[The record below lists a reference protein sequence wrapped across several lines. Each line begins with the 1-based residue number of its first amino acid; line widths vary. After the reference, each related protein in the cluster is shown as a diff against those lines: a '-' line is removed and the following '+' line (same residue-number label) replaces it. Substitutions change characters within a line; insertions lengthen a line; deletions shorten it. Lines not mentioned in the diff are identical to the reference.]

1 MANLTEISEFTAGIH
16 QIEVNEPVLG
26 GPEGNTNV
34 PLKQLANRTLFLKNA
49 IDALEAGG
57 GPFDF
62 SAASGVPPQ
71 LGTDGAG
78 TAGVK
83 RKDLYWV
90 TVGGTVNGTALQ
102 PGDQL
107 IAKIDDAD
115 HISEYIVLQSNLD
128 LATPTIMGLVKLVQN
143 IAGGAAT
150 DAVLSVAGLINIFA
164 QLASPALTGNP
175 TTPDQAQGVSD
186 QRIANRKHVVDA
198 VAAEATARVNADN
211 TEATNRINADNAEIT
226 NRANADTTLQNNIN
240 TEITNRQNADTTL
253 QNNINNEATNR
264 ANADNTLQNNIN
276 NEATARV
283 NGDNAVAALIP
294 VFHNLGAPVNVPRVD
309 GANDRNISNS
319 DFAGMKIGFW
329 CRFTLNAV
337 NAGDVGVLSLRSA
350 SICGGNN
357 ILRQVDTGYST
368 QTKNS
373 EHSWFVPCPPGVTV
387 TFSIGHYIGSTAYAD
402 VVITCYV

>member
-57 GPFDF
+57 GPYDF

-71 LGTDGAG
+71 FGTDGAG

-90 TVGGTVNGTALQ
+90 TVGGTVDGTNLQ

-164 QLASPALTGNP
+164 QLASPAFSGNP
-175 TTPDQAQGVSD
+175 TAPDQAQGVSD
-186 QRIANRKHVVDA
+186 TRIANRKHVVDA
-198 VAAEATARVNADN
+198 VAAEATARVNGDN
-211 TEATNRINADNAEIT
+211 T
-226 NRANADTTLQNNIN
+226 
-240 TEITNRQNADTTL
+240 
-253 QNNINNEATNR
+253 
-264 ANADNTLQNNIN
+264 
-276 NEATARV
+276 EATARV
-283 NGDNAVAALIP
+283 NGDNAEASARANADNTLQSNINNEATTRSNADNSLLSLINAEVTARGNADNALQNNINTEASARASGDAAVTALIP
-294 VFHNLGAPVNVPRVD
+294 VFHGLATPLNVPRVD
-309 GANDRNISNS
+309 GSNDRNIANS
-319 DFAGMKIGFW
+319 DLPGMKIGFW
-329 CRFTLNAV
+329 CHFTMNAFT
-337 NAGDVGVLSLRSA
+337 AGHIGVLSARSA

-357 ILRQVDTGYST
+357 ICRQVDTGYST
-368 QTKNS
+368 NVNNS
-373 EHSWFVPCPPGVTV
+373 EHSWFVPCPPGVTI
-387 TFSIGHYIGSTAYAD
+387 TFSMGHYIGSSAYAD
-402 VVITCYV
+402 IQITCYV